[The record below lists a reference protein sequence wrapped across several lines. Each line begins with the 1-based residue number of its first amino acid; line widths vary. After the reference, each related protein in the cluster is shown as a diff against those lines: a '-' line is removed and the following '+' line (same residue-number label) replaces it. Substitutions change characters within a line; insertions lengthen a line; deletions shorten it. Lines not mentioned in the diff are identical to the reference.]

1 MLLKILK
8 MSPRVHICKYNIFI
22 NFRNAT
28 PKKIFSSEYFT
39 NIISPFKDF
48 SIKPI
53 LDTPYNK
60 NNFNYSPENQIRF
73 NSPINS
79 KKK

>member
-1 MLLKILK
+1 M
-8 MSPRVHICKYNIFI
+8 HICKYNKYI

-48 SIKPI
+48 SMKPI
-53 LDTPYNK
+53 IDTPYNR
-60 NNFNYSPENQIRF
+60 NFNIGSPDNQIRF
-73 NSPINS
+73 NSPMNS
-79 KKK
+79 K